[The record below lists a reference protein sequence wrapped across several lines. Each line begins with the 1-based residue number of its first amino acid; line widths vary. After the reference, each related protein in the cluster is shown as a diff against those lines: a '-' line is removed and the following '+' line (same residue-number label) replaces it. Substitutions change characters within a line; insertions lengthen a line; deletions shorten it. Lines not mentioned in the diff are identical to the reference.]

1 MKKKRFTE
9 QELLKGLDASSA
21 HTDELAQLLQK
32 ELTLSESEAA
42 FDSLCD
48 RALQEILDYFH
59 GDRDAM
65 ERWLSSEVRGLGY
78 ITPEE
83 ALRTRAGIERLRTLI
98 GRLEHGIPT

>member
-21 HTDELAQLLQK
+21 HTDELAQPLQQ
-32 ELTLSESEAA
+32 ELTPIESDAH
-42 FDSLCD
+42 FDSLRDC
-48 RALQEILDYFH
+48 ALQEVLDFFP

-65 ERWLSSEVRGLGY
+65 ERWLSREVRGLGY